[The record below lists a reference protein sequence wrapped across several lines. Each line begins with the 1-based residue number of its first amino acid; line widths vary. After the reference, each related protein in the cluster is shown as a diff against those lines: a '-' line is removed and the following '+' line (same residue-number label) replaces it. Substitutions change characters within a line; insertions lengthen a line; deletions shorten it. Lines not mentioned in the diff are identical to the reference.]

1 LDFFKHFV
9 TKKWTFLAHLDP
21 FIEKKWQKMDVL
33 PLLWIW
39 VDATATAPSPPAH
52 ETGYKKL

>member
-1 LDFFKHFV
+1 
-9 TKKWTFLAHLDP
+9 LAHLDP